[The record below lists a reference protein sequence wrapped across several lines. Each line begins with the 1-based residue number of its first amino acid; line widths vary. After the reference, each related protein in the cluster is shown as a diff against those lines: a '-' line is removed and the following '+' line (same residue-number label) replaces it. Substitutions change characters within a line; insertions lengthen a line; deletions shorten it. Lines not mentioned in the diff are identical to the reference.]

1 MISAGGRR
9 EHHSFTQSCL
19 AILSRS
25 CFRRWALMD
34 GNGRNRLVMEVP
46 ENGSPR
52 ISFLDADGKILS
64 ELVPAKAK

>member
-1 MISAGGRR
+1 LMVGESKPGGDSPTRIWVGR
-9 EHHSFTQSCL
+9 KEDGAATV
-19 AILSRS
+19 
-25 CFRRWALMD
+25 ALMD
-34 GNGRNRLVMEVP
+34 GNGRKRLVMEVP